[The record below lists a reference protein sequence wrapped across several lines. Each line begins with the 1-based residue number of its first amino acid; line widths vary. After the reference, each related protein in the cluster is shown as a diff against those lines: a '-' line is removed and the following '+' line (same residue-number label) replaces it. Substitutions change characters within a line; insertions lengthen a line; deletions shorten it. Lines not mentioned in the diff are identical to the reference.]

1 MGVRPP
7 LRLIY
12 TPLQN
17 NAMVANLSKTG
28 SARVL
33 RFAAR
38 KPSWSAASRT
48 FVMQGSAS
56 EAVLFQQFQQS
67 FLVKNRNT
75 QLLSLGQ
82 L

>member
-1 MGVRPP
+1 MGVSR
-7 LRLIY
+7 RSSLIY

-38 KPSWSAASRT
+38 KPSWSAGSCA
-48 FVMQGSAS
+48 FVMQGSAF
-56 EAVLFQQFQQS
+56 EAVLFQQLQQA
-67 FLVKNRNT
+67 FLVKNRHA
-75 QLLSLGQ
+75 QLLGLGQ

>member
-1 MGVRPP
+1 MGVHRP
-7 LRLIY
+7 LRLTY

-17 NAMVANLSKTG
+17 KSMVANLLKTG

-38 KPSWSAASRT
+38 KPSWSAGSRV

-56 EAVLFQQFQQS
+56 EAVLFQQLQQA
-67 FLVKNRNT
+67 FFIKNRHT
-75 QLLSLGQ
+75 QLLGLGQ

>member
-17 NAMVANLSKTG
+17 NAMVANLLKTG

-33 RFAAR
+33 RIAAR
-38 KPSWSAASRT
+38 NPPWYAGTHAIVILRSA
-48 FVMQGSAS
+48 F
-56 EAVLFQQFQQS
+56 EAVLFQQLQQA
-67 FLVKNRNT
+67 FLIKNRNT